1 MLLCLKQTLEVATYR
16 KNNLLCKKTELIL
29 KCRHQ
34 KKCTF
39 SKYDTKDWRHLYSKK
54 LLYCNVPFANNISA
68 EDCLVVTSMKL
79 CVPNKSNIYIYIYIY
94 ICFHSNNFVLFPFK
108 KFFYVPV
115 FFVFLRRFLRYFKY
129 YCFPLKPFFLFLFH
143 LFYLCFSS
151 VKKLGTTNF
160 YQLQNQSIWGT
171 VFTGQERLW
180 RIYQVILF

>member
-1 MLLCLKQTLEVATYR
+1 MLLCLKQTLEIATYR

-79 CVPNKSNIYIYIYIY
+79 CVPNKSNIYIYIYIFAF
-94 ICFHSNNFVLFPFK
+94 IQITLF
-108 KFFYVPV
+108 
-115 FFVFLRRFLRYFKY
+115 
-129 YCFPLKPFFLFLFH
+129 CFPSKSFFMFQFFLFSSEDFYVTSNIIVFLWNLSFCFFFIFFISAFH
-143 LFYLCFSS
+143 L
-151 VKKLGTTNF
+151 
-160 YQLQNQSIWGT
+160 
-171 VFTGQERLW
+171 
-180 RIYQVILF
+180 